1 MARAG
6 HAPES
11 GLCRLQIQ
19 DNRLW
24 APPAKGAHLG
34 GPKVTY
40 QEREIETIRRLREAL
55 AARRDAPRPEWMV
68 QQSNGGQVVQLD
80 EVAELLYEVQS

>member
-1 MARAG
+1 M
-6 HAPES
+6 
-11 GLCRLQIQ
+11 
-19 DNRLW
+19 
-24 APPAKGAHLG
+24 
-34 GPKVTY
+34 TY